1 MFSAFF
7 KNKNI
12 ELKNVVNL
20 DETLNRLNDNELFD
34 LGYVVLFESLL
45 TIRTL
50 TSEIEKSHI
59 WIKMITNATHNIP
72 LKLKESDTSYLKE
85 EILRAITIL
94 YNLTS
99 SKLGKIL
106 SISTHQISLFLK
118 KIDKNFSEIQLI

>member
-1 MFSAFF
+1 M
-7 KNKNI
+7 
-12 ELKNVVNL
+12 
-20 DETLNRLNDNELFD
+20 
-34 LGYVVLFESLL
+34 LFESLL

-50 TSEIEKSHI
+50 TSEIEMSHI

-94 YNLTS
+94 YNLAS

-106 SISTHQISLFLK
+106 SISAHEITLFLRK
-118 KIDKNFSEIQLI
+118 GDKNFNEMQFI